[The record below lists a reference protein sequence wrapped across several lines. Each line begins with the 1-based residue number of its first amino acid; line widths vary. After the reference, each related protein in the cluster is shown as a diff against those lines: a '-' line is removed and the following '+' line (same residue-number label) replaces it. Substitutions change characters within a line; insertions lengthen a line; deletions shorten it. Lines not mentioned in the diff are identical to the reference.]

1 MARLCAVVVGSVVVA
16 LWLVDSSA
24 TVEITWSVPW
34 PYLITYHN
42 VPLYNIIANAVA
54 PYAMGVRPYR

>member
-1 MARLCAVVVGSVVVA
+1 MARGARIVVGLTWVA
-16 LWLVDSSA
+16 CKWPVGNDMVMVA
-24 TVEITWSVPW
+24 TLVPW

-54 PYAMGVRPYR
+54 PYAMGVRPPI

>member
-1 MARLCAVVVGSVVVA
+1 MGLTLVACKWPVGNDMVMVA
-16 LWLVDSSA
+16 TL
-24 TVEITWSVPW
+24 VPW

-54 PYAMGVRPYR
+54 PYAMGVRPPI

>member
-24 TVEITWSVPW
+24 TVEIWLSVPW
-34 PYLITYHN
+34 PYLINYQL
-42 VPLYNIIANAVA
+42 VPLYNIIAIAVA
-54 PYAMGVRPYR
+54 PYAMWVRPYA